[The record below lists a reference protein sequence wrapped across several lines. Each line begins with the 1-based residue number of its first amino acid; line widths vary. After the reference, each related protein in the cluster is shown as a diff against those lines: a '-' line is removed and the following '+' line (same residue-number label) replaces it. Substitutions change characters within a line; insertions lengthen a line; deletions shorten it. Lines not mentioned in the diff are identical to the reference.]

1 MAQNS
6 KIEWCDHT
14 VNLWWGCTEVHA
26 GCDNCYARTLAH
38 RRKPH
43 LNLWGRDAARLMIK
57 SAFSD
62 LAKYQRRGNAKGEVY
77 KIFINSMSDIFEKDG
92 GSLINDKG
100 EMITDDIHVY
110 PTWISAL
117 RDQLFEEISEGKYP
131 NLLFLLLT
139 KRPSNIN
146 KYIPEEWKTNPPE
159 NVMFGTSPV
168 DQKTFDTLVPQLYK
182 VQGKRF
188 LSIEPM
194 LDEIDITK
202 EYPVGKGQVAM
213 GLLMNWII
221 VGGESGQKK
230 RPFNA
235 DWARKIREDCKI
247 MPTPFFMK
255 QIDKVQEIPDDL
267 MIREFPKPINTQS
280 WESEKRNQN

>member
-1 MAQNS
+1 MAQNT

-26 GCDNCYARTLAH
+26 GCDNCYAKILAH

-43 LNLWGRDAARLMIK
+43 LNLWGMDAERLMIK
-57 SAFSD
+57 SAFND
-62 LAKYQRRGNAKGEVY
+62 LAKYQRRGSSKGEVY

-100 EMITDDIHVY
+100 EIITDGIHVY

-117 RDQLFEEISEGKYP
+117 RDQLFEEISDGKYP

-146 KYIPEEWKTNPPE
+146 KMIPIGWLTNPPA

-168 DQKTFDTLVPQLYK
+168 DQKTYDKLVPQLLL
-182 VQGKRF
+182 VRGKHF

-194 LDEIDITK
+194 LGKINLGLAGIAPADWGYGYKPIHNLID
-202 EYPVGKGQVAM
+202 
-213 GLLMNWII
+213 WII
-221 VGGESGQKK
+221 CGGESGQKK
-230 RPFNA
+230 RPMEA
-235 DWARKIREDCKI
+235 DWARDI
-247 MPTPFFMK
+247 MAQCDEMKVPFFMK
-255 QIDKVQEIPDDL
+255 QIDKVQPIPDDL
-267 MIREFPKPINTQS
+267 MVRQLPKFF
-280 WESEKRNQN
+280 